1 MPRSTKKTRSR
12 HSTRPTTRRPRPR
25 SYTPVADALQQP
37 FAFADTELAEGIRRH
52 GLVGLLARALGRK
65 RRYDG
70 EPLGNLLCA
79 LLSWPLLGLQSIHC
93 LCAQLGQ
100 ILHGQLS
107 VLYDFLGR
115 EDVSWRGLSSQVAR
129 RVIQDN
135 DLGRR
140 RHRAFVVDDS
150 VKARAGRKVE
160 GTSCHFDHTEGKT
173 IRGHQVLQLGLASE
187 QGFVPVEAQIVM
199 SDVQPVDKRPDK
211 PFQDQRSSAAR
222 DLRRSW
228 EHNKHELFRAMLQRA
243 LKAGLSAA
251 YLVADA
257 WFGCKENIA
266 SALDSD
272 LIGIFQMKRGKLTY
286 RYGGSNY
293 TAAQL
298 YTKVH
303 RRLRVK
309 SRKARYKTAAITV
322 ELNLATGRKEPA
334 RWVWVRLVFSAP
346 ARQSRSDSWVV
357 FLCTE
362 PSLDDQTILQAYCL
376 RWSVEVY
383 FKEIKQHL
391 GLWKEQSGRYQVAY
405 ASVHLAALRY
415 LLLFEAMLRSGRLSY
430 GEIRDRQS
438 GQLLVLTYAA
448 LLWQLFRALI
458 EGALD
463 SLVRDLGRRV
473 IRKVSAAIEQTV
485 ESFLSGALQMKPE
498 QIQVQLEAEALG
510 YL

>member
-1 MPRSTKKTRSR
+1 MPRPTKKTRSR
-12 HSTRPTTRRPRPR
+12 HPTRRTERPRPR
-25 SYTPVADALQQP
+25 SYTPVSDALKQP
-37 FAFADTELAEGIRRH
+37 FSFADTELAEGISRH
-52 GLVGLLARALGRK
+52 GLVGLLARALSRK
-65 RRYDG
+65 RRRDG
-70 EPLGNLLCA
+70 EPLGNVLCA
-79 LLSWPLLGLQSIHC
+79 LLTWPLLGLPSIHC

-100 ILHGQLS
+100 ILQGQLS

-115 EDVSWRGLSSQVAR
+115 EDICWRALSSQVSR
-129 RVIQDN
+129 RLIQQN
-135 DLGRR
+135 DLGAR

-160 GTSCHFDHTEGKT
+160 GTSSHFDHTEGKT

-199 SDVQPVDKRPDK
+199 SDVNPVDKPKDK
-211 PFQDQRSSAAR
+211 PFKDQRSSAAR
-222 DLRRSW
+222 DMRRSW
-228 EHNKHELFRAMLQRA
+228 EQNKHQLFRSMLQRA

-251 YLVADA
+251 YLLADA

-266 SALDSD
+266 LALDSQ
-272 LIGIFQMKRGKLTY
+272 LIGIFQMKRGKLAY
-286 RYGGSNY
+286 RYEGKSY

-298 YTKVH
+298 YTKVQ
-303 RRLRVK
+303 RRMRAQ
-309 SRKARYKTAAITV
+309 SRKARYKTAALTV
-322 ELNLATGRKEPA
+322 SLNLATERKQPA
-334 RWVWVRLVFSAP
+334 RWVPVRLVFSAP
-346 ARQSRSDSWVV
+346 VRARQSDIWVV

-362 PSLDDQTILQAYCL
+362 PTLDEPTILQAYSL
-376 RWSVEVY
+376 RWSIEVY

-438 GQLLVLTYAA
+438 GQIVVLTYAA
-448 LLWQLFRALI
+448 LLWELFRALI
-458 EGALD
+458 EGALE
-463 SLVRDLGRRV
+463 SLVRGLGRRV
-473 IRKVSAAIEQTV
+473 VRKVSAAIEQSV
-485 ESFLSGALQMKPE
+485 ESFLTSALQMKPD
-498 QIQVQLEAEALG
+498 QVQVQLEAEALG

>member
-1 MPRSTKKTRSR
+1 MPRSTRKTRSPHR
-12 HSTRPTTRRPRPR
+12 SRPKRRPRPR
-25 SYTPVADALQQP
+25 SYTPVSDALKQP
-37 FAFADTELAEGIRRH
+37 FSFPDTELAEGIHRH
-52 GLVGLLARALGRK
+52 GLVGLLTRALSRK
-65 RRYDG
+65 RRRDG

-79 LLSWPLLGLQSIHC
+79 LLTWPLLGLQSIHC
-93 LCAQLGQ
+93 FCAELGQ
-100 ILHGQLS
+100 ILQGKVS

-135 DLGRR
+135 DLGPR

-150 VKARAGRKVE
+150 VQARAGRKVE

-187 QGFVPVEAQIVM
+187 QGFVPVDAQIVM
-199 SDVQPVDKRPDK
+199 SDVHPVDKRPDK
-211 PFQDQRSSAAR
+211 PFKDQRSSAAR
-222 DLRRSW
+222 DMRRSW
-228 EHNKHELFRAMLQRA
+228 EQNKHGLFRGMLQRA

-266 SALDSD
+266 LALDSG
-272 LIGIFQMKRGKLTY
+272 LIGIFQMKRGKLAY
-286 RYGGSNY
+286 RYQGKSY

-303 RRLRVK
+303 RRMRAQ

-322 ELNLATGRKEPA
+322 ELNLATKRKEPA
-334 RWVWVRLVFSAP
+334 RWVSVRLVFSAP
-346 ARQSRSDSWVV
+346 ARQRRSDNWVV

-362 PSLDDQTILQAYCL
+362 PSLDEQTILQAYCL

-438 GQLLVLTYAA
+438 GQLVVLTYAA
-448 LLWQLFRALI
+448 LLWQLFRGLI
-458 EGALD
+458 AGALE

-498 QIQVQLEAEALG
+498 QVQVQLEAEALG

>member
-1 MPRSTKKTRSR
+1 MPRPTKKTRSR
-12 HSTRPTTRRPRPR
+12 HSTRPKRRPRPR
-25 SYTPVADALQQP
+25 SYTPVSDALQQP
-37 FAFADTELAEGIRRH
+37 FSFADTELAEGISRH
-52 GLVGLLARALGRK
+52 GLVGLLAQALSRK
-65 RRYDG
+65 RRRDG
-70 EPLGNLLCA
+70 EPLGNVLCA
-79 LLSWPLLGLQSIHC
+79 LLTWPLLGLQSIHC

-100 ILHGQLS
+100 ILQGQLS

-115 EDVSWRGLSSQVAR
+115 EDIGWRALSSQVSR
-129 RVIQDN
+129 RLIQQN
-135 DLGRR
+135 DLGAR

-160 GTSCHFDHTEGKT
+160 GTSSHFDHTEGKT

-199 SDVQPVDKRPDK
+199 SDVNPVDKPKDK
-211 PFQDQRSSAAR
+211 PFKDQRSSAAR
-222 DLRRSW
+222 DMRRSW
-228 EHNKHELFRAMLQRA
+228 EHNKHQLFRSMLQRA

-251 YLVADA
+251 YLLADA

-266 SALDSD
+266 LALDSD
-272 LIGIFQMKRGKLTY
+272 LIGIFQMKRGQLAY
-286 RYGGSNY
+286 RYEGKSY

-298 YTKVH
+298 YTKIQ
-303 RRLRVK
+303 RRMRPRN
-309 SRKARYKTAAITV
+309 RKARYKTAAITV
-322 ELNLATGRKEPA
+322 SLHLATERKQPA
-334 RWVWVRLVFSAP
+334 RWVPVRLVFSAP
-346 ARQSRSDSWVV
+346 VRARQSDTWVV

-362 PSLDDQTILQAYCL
+362 LTLDEHTILQAYSL
-376 RWSVEVY
+376 RWSIEVY

-438 GQLLVLTYAA
+438 GQIVVLTYAA
-448 LLWQLFRALI
+448 LLWELFRALI
-458 EGALD
+458 EGALE

-473 IRKVSAAIEQTV
+473 VRKVSAAIEQSV
-485 ESFLSGALQMKPE
+485 ESFLTSALQMKPD
-498 QIQVQLEAEALG
+498 QVQVQLEAEALG

>member
-1 MPRSTKKTRSR
+1 MPRPKKKTRSR
-12 HSTRPTTRRPRPR
+12 HPTRPKTRPRPR
-25 SYTPVADALQQP
+25 SYTPVSDALKQP
-37 FAFADTELAEGIRRH
+37 FSFADTELAEGISRH
-52 GLVGLLARALGRK
+52 GLVGLLAGALSRK
-65 RRYDG
+65 RRRDG
-70 EPLGNLLCA
+70 EPLGNILCA
-79 LLSWPLLGLQSIHC
+79 LLTWPLLGLQSIHC

-100 ILHGQLS
+100 ILQGQLS

-115 EDVSWRGLSSQVAR
+115 EDICWRGLSSQVAR
-129 RVIQDN
+129 RLIQQN
-135 DLGRR
+135 DVGAR
-140 RHRAFVVDDS
+140 RHQAFVVDDS

-160 GTSCHFDHTEGKT
+160 GTSRHFDHTEGKT

-187 QGFVPVEAQIVM
+187 QGFVPLEAQIVM
-199 SDVQPVDKRPDK
+199 SDVNPVDKPKDK
-211 PFQDQRSSAAR
+211 PFKDQRSSAAR
-222 DLRRSW
+222 DMRRSW
-228 EHNKHELFRAMLQRA
+228 EQNKHELFRGMLQRA

-272 LIGIFQMKRGKLTY
+272 LIGIFQMKRGQLAY
-286 RYGGSNY
+286 RYEGKSY

-298 YTKVH
+298 YTKVQ
-303 RRLRVK
+303 RRMRPR
-309 SRKARYKTAAITV
+309 SRKARYKTAAINV
-322 ELNLATGRKEPA
+322 SLNLATERKQPA
-334 RWVWVRLVFSAP
+334 RWVAVRLVFSAP
-346 ARQSRSDSWVV
+346 VRARQSDTWVV

-362 PSLDDQTILQAYCL
+362 PTLDEHTILQTYSL
-376 RWSVEVY
+376 RWSIEVY

-438 GQLLVLTYAA
+438 GQIVVLTYAS

-458 EGALD
+458 EGALEG
-463 SLVRDLGRRV
+463 LVRDLGRRV
-473 IRKVSAAIEQTV
+473 VRKVSAAIEQSV
-485 ESFLSGALQMKPE
+485 ESFLSSALQMKPD
-498 QIQVQLEAEALG
+498 QVQVQLEAEALG